1 MIESIL
7 VATDGS
13 SAAAAAE
20 TAAIGLARRLGVRLR
35 GLTVIDGRLRL
46 ALGTPEVGVT
56 FPGLDALDGFLKAR
70 AEAIV
75 RGFEARA
82 RSAGVSATGEI
93 AEGRPDD
100 CILES
105 AATADLLVIGREG
118 QSAALPSGLP
128 GSVTDAVLRKARRS
142 VLLVPAGAS
151 CEGPILLAFDG
162 SAGARLAAANAAWLA
177 RRLGEAAHLFVDSKD
192 KDRSKLRFDE
202 VRRLLAELPT
212 PGSEVSSTLG
222 RPDAKI
228 VEAADALRCGL
239 VVMGAF
245 GRNRMSDHFLGSN
258 AAAVARTSARPVLLA
273 R

>member
-1 MIESIL
+1 MIETIL

-13 SAAAAAE
+13 NAAAAAE
-20 TAAIGLARRLGVRLR
+20 MAAIDLARVLGARLR
-35 GLTVIDGRLRL
+35 GLTVIDARLRL
-46 ALGTPEVGVT
+46 ALGAPEGVPA

-70 AEAIV
+70 AEAVV
-75 RGFEARA
+75 RAFEARA
-82 RSAGVSATGEI
+82 RAAGVVASGES

-105 AATADLLVIGREG
+105 GDSADLLVIGREG

-128 GSVTDAVLRKARRS
+128 GSVTDAVLRKARRC
-142 VLLVPAGAS
+142 VLVVPAGAS

-162 SAGARLAAANAAWLA
+162 SAGARLAATRAVELA
-177 RRLGEAAHLFVDSKD
+177 RRLGAVAHLFVDSKD

-202 VRRLLAELPT
+202 VRRLLGELPG
-212 PGSEVSSTLG
+212 PGTEISSTLG
-222 RPDAKI
+222 RPDAKL
-228 VEAADALRCGL
+228 VESAESLRCGF

-258 AAAVARTSARPVLLA
+258 AAAVVRTSSRPVLLA

>member
-20 TAAIGLARRLGVRLR
+20 TAAIELARRLGARLR
-35 GLTVIDGRLRL
+35 GITVIDARLRL
-46 ALGTPEVGVT
+46 ALGAPEGGPH
-56 FPGLDALDGFLKAR
+56 FPGIDALDGFLKAR
-70 AEAIV
+70 AEAVV

-82 RSAGVSATGEI
+82 RAAGVTASGES
-93 AEGRPDD
+93 AEGRPAD
-100 CILES
+100 CIAES
-105 AATADLLVIGREG
+105 GGSADLIVIGRDG
-118 QSAALPSGLP
+118 QGAALPNGLP
-128 GSVTDAVLRKARRS
+128 GSVTDSVLRKARRC
-142 VLLVPAGAS
+142 VLVVPAGVR

-162 SAGARLAAANAAWLA
+162 SAGARRAAARAVELA
-177 RRLGEAAHLFVDSKD
+177 RRLGVVAHLFVDSKD

-202 VRRLLAELPT
+202 VRRLLAELPGAGT
-212 PGSEVSSTLG
+212 EISSTLG

-228 VEAADALRCGL
+228 VESAEGLRCGL

-258 AAAVARTSARPVLLA
+258 AAAVVRTSSRPVLLA